1 MQPAPFISFVL
12 AFLLVAAASCQATPA
27 PVAQPALCFPAT
39 GHTVPPDFAQAF
51 EARGGLAV
59 LGYPITE
66 VFEQEGR
73 RVQCF
78 EYVCLEDH
86 PDAPE
91 GPTIKLS
98 MLGERL
104 GRRQPPLPSG
114 RIPPAMESTSRY
126 YPWFGHAISGD
137 FLAFFDSQ
145 GGVERFG
152 FPIGEPLLVEGQLV
166 QDFQRARFIWHARA
180 APEQRVGLEPIGRV
194 YVANRKLDPALL
206 APRPCPAEAQ
216 VVH

>member
-1 MQPAPFISFVL
+1 MDPVRSTSLVCI
-12 AFLLVAAASCQATPA
+12 FLLLAALSCQASPPPA
-27 PVAQPALCFPAT
+27 AQPPLCFPAT
-39 GHTVPPDFAQAF
+39 GHTIPADFASAF
-51 EARGGLAV
+51 EAWGGLAV

-137 FLAFFDSQ
+137 FLTFFDSQ

-152 FPIGEPLLVEGQLV
+152 FPIGEPLVVDGQLV
-166 QDFQRARFIWHARA
+166 QDFQRARFIWRARA
-180 APEQRVGLEPIGRV
+180 APEDRVTLEPIGRV
-194 YVANRKLDPALL
+194 YVASRALDPALL
-206 APRPCPAEAQ
+206 AARPCGAEAQ

>member
-1 MQPAPFISFVL
+1 MRPARSILPICI
-12 AFLLVAAASCQATPA
+12 FLLATTLSCQANPS
-27 PVAQPALCFPAT
+27 PVAQPPLCFPAI
-39 GHTVPPDFAQAF
+39 GHTVPADFAHAF
-51 EARGGLAV
+51 EARGGLAA

-78 EYVCLEDH
+78 EYACLEDH

-114 RIPPAMESTSRY
+114 RIPSVMESTSRY

-137 FLAFFDSQ
+137 FLTFFDDQ

-152 FPIGEPLLVEGQLV
+152 FPIGEPLIVEGQLV
-166 QDFQRARFIWHARA
+166 QDFQRARFIWQARA
-180 APEQRVGLEPIGRV
+180 APEHRVKLEPIGRV
-194 YVANRKLDPALL
+194 YVASRALDPALL
-206 APRPCPAEAQ
+206 APQTCPADAQ